1 MTAGLI
7 AVGDA
12 VAADDWRAA
21 GAPAWLAALGGRAAA
36 LPLLCLVL
44 LAPLLALRWGAR
56 LSFEV
61 LQHACMPRLLLWW
74 L

>member
-1 MTAGLI
+1 MTAGLV

-21 GAPAWLAALGGRAAA
+21 GAPAWLAVLARRAAA

-44 LAPLLALRWGAR
+44 LAPLLSLR
-56 LSFEV
+56 
-61 LQHACMPRLLLWW
+61 
-74 L
+74 